1 MDAKKSSSEKSV
13 VKNRNTS
20 MMKKHLSEFI
30 LDNTYVPV
38 FIVLVIYVMIRAF
51 YSVITYELS
60 HAYTADAPLYWAV
73 GRGMLNGLT
82 PYSEMY
88 ENKPIGV
95 FFLSALSF
103 RLTDSTILCNWIS
116 ILAIVI
122 IVLVPGINIFSRFK
136 NDLLSYGKDNKK
148 SCIYGLFCFL
158 TVLFSS
164 TMLAIYVEDRSGAF
178 QVEAL
183 GTACS
188 LLYINSARRIIS
200 AQSKKKKI
208 ARTLLTALYI
218 SLTVMLKEP
227 FLVVATISALLFVDK
242 FSDFIKGIVIPDIIG
257 GVFTVALLG
266 VTGVLKPYLTIY
278 IKHMFNTRLGNDSS
292 SAAKMGNIQLLEA
305 DVMSY
310 NKLLL
315 IIIAAAIILTLT
327 AAYKKS
333 DRSVLLHSVK
343 AAAAIYL
350 ASFCVGLGGQ
360 YYNHHYIFAAPV
372 YASFLMYSGE
382 YLDRIKVKNKYIS
395 GAIISLCIFVMANVL
410 FSSETSYSGYYDE
423 KYDSMKKKAE
433 YVDELLDFY
442 EVDRY
447 QFLGFNGE
455 HQFFGLTKHSPQGP
469 SFAQDPDNFQ
479 TEDTWF
485 FRQLMEQ
492 VDKSDIIIVE
502 AYCSEAIENKLSEI
516 LNKEFTTVP
525 PKENNLIRPD
535 DFNYEIYYRI
545 ESDRDR

>member
-227 FLVVATISALLFVDK
+227 F
-242 FSDFIKGIVIPDIIG
+242 
-257 GVFTVALLG
+257 
-266 VTGVLKPYLTIY
+266 
-278 IKHMFNTRLGNDSS
+278 
-292 SAAKMGNIQLLEA
+292 
-305 DVMSY
+305 
-310 NKLLL
+310 
-315 IIIAAAIILTLT
+315 
-327 AAYKKS
+327 
-333 DRSVLLHSVK
+333 
-343 AAAAIYL
+343 
-350 ASFCVGLGGQ
+350 
-360 YYNHHYIFAAPV
+360 
-372 YASFLMYSGE
+372 
-382 YLDRIKVKNKYIS
+382 
-395 GAIISLCIFVMANVL
+395 
-410 FSSETSYSGYYDE
+410 
-423 KYDSMKKKAE
+423 
-433 YVDELLDFY
+433 
-442 EVDRY
+442 
-447 QFLGFNGE
+447 
-455 HQFFGLTKHSPQGP
+455 
-469 SFAQDPDNFQ
+469 
-479 TEDTWF
+479 
-485 FRQLMEQ
+485 
-492 VDKSDIIIVE
+492 
-502 AYCSEAIENKLSEI
+502 
-516 LNKEFTTVP
+516 
-525 PKENNLIRPD
+525 
-535 DFNYEIYYRI
+535 
-545 ESDRDR
+545 